1 MVSSNKLKVD
11 IWRYL
16 LLFIEFKNPTKIHLK
31 TLNTR
36 VKFISFVL
44 KLIVVVS
51 PDHHPFLLTITERG
65 APWRGNKTTE
75 ATDSA

>member
-1 MVSSNKLKVD
+1 MYQFLS
-11 IWRYL
+11 I
-16 LLFIEFKNPTKIHLK
+16 IEEYQNKIHLK

-51 PDHHPFLLTITERG
+51 LDHHPFLLTITERG